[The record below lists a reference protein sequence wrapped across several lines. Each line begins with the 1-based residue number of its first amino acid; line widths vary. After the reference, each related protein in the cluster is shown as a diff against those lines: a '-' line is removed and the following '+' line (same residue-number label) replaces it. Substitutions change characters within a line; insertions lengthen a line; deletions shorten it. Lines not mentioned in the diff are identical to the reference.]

1 MIRAVIVMNTQG
13 KPRLLKFYEFQP
25 PEKQQELTRSV
36 FAGQGALLS
45 GRPDNVSNF
54 VEADAIFGPGT
65 RLIYNNQMKTTVFM
79 YVELGSS
86 YVQMHTI
93 LDEIIFGGQVLET
106 SSERVLK
113 AVEEISRLEKSS
125 SSVSFVPKSVSGRFG
140 R

>member
-13 KPRLLKFYEFQP
+13 KPRLLKFYEFQVP
-25 PEKQQELTRSV
+25 KISSVSLVRPRNLHSDPNANPLLTLAA
-36 FAGQGALLS
+36 FALLS
-45 GRPDNVSNF
+45 KPSPRRNSRNSHG
-54 VEADAIFGPGT
+54 A
-65 RLIYNNQMKTTVFM
+65 
-79 YVELGSS
+79 SS
-86 YVQMHTI
+86 QMHTI

-113 AVEEISRLEKSS
+113 AVEEISRLEKSA

>member
-36 FAGQGALLS
+36 FAVLS